1 MKQGIFRTSNPTMRE
16 EAFQGYTAVGGGVM
30 TLTGTIGKSFI
41 LLALLLATAVIG
53 WMNPSLPLLIGS
65 AIGGIV
71 IALVTVFKKEWA
83 PFTAPAY
90 ALVEGLFVGSLSAIV
105 TLALAKTS
113 YGNAVPLAVLGT
125 MLTFGVMLTLYATRV
140 IRVTETFRTVVVGA
154 TIAVLITYA
163 ASWLLSIVWPGV
175 WDMPI
180 YGSGWAGIAFSV
192 LVIGIAALNLA
203 LDFDLIETGVG
214 VKAPKF
220 MEWYAGFA
228 LLVTLVWIYIEILRL
243 ITKLANRG

>member
-1 MKQGIFRTSNPTMRE
+1 MKE

-53 WMNPSLPLLIGS
+53 WMNPSMPLLIGS

-71 IALVTVFKKEWA
+71 IALVTVFKKEWS

-105 TLALAKTS
+105 TLALAKTN

-140 IRVTETFRTVVVGA
+140 IRVTETFRTVVIGA
-154 TIAVLITYA
+154 TIAVFITYA
-163 ASWLLSIVWPGV
+163 ASWLLSIFWSGV

-214 VKAPKF
+214 AKAPKF
-220 MEWYAGFA
+220 MEWYAGFG
-228 LLVTLVWIYIEILRL
+228 LLVTLVWIYLEILRL
-243 ITKLANRG
+243 IMKLANRG

>member
-1 MKQGIFRTSNPTMRE
+1 MKE

-53 WMNPSLPLLIGS
+53 WMNPSMPLLIGS

-71 IALVTVFKKEWA
+71 IALVTVFKKEWS

-125 MLTFGVMLTLYATRV
+125 MLTFGVMLALYATRV
-140 IRVTETFRTVVVGA
+140 IRVTETFRTVVIGA
-154 TIAVLITYA
+154 TIAVFITYA
-163 ASWLLSIVWPGV
+163 ASWLLSIFWSGV

-180 YGSGWAGIAFSV
+180 YGSGWAGILFSV

-203 LDFDLIETGVG
+203 LDFDLIENGVG
-214 VKAPKF
+214 AKAPKF
-220 MEWYAGFA
+220 MEWYAGFG
-228 LLVTLVWIYIEILRL
+228 LLVTLVWIYLEILRL
-243 ITKLANRG
+243 IMKLANRG